1 MDRKVYA
8 FQCLRNSCQPVGDRN
23 RRPVSRGKQHQHVC
37 CLLPQRDSKYVPCYP
52 HPDKT
57 HEDPV
62 FRLTQTRSKQ
72 ADQSLCSVQ
81 RSVESPPVAVMEAG
95 ESRTQLVDD
104 ACWWLQSGGV
114 SWFPLSFTLIQ
125 ILIARQVNLVILII
139 LGPQTLTVEMWVRT
153 TAAGDLGSF
162 ASLRG
167 SPLVYPRP
175 VLGDNSLVLP
185 LSIRYADLGIQTTN
199 NLKNNTLVVPMD
211 RWAAVVWQN
220 MG

>member
-1 MDRKVYA
+1 
-8 FQCLRNSCQPVGDRN
+8 
-23 RRPVSRGKQHQHVC
+23 
-37 CLLPQRDSKYVPCYP
+37 
-52 HPDKT
+52 
-57 HEDPV
+57 
-62 FRLTQTRSKQ
+62 
-72 ADQSLCSVQ
+72 
-81 RSVESPPVAVMEAG
+81 
-95 ESRTQLVDD
+95 
-104 ACWWLQSGGV
+104 LQSGGV
-114 SWFPLSFTLIQ
+114 SWFPFSFALNQ